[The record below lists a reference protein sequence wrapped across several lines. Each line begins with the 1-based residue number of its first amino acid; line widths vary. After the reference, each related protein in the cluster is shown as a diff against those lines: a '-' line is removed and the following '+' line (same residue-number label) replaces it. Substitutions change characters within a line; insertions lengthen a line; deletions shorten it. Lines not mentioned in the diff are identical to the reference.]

1 MAEKTRIVPFSAEQ
15 EKWYGQACERLNPER
30 LRNLL
35 LELINIHSPT
45 GAERRASEFA
55 AGYMREHVGEHSR
68 YQPIGEET
76 GNAIGE
82 IRGSGGGASLL
93 LYAPIDTHIEADPER
108 DLPWVGPTLRADMLP
123 QGFAQGDLVYGL
135 GAANPKG
142 MVASLIEIA
151 TALREAKV
159 PLKGDLLVGFA

>member
-1 MAEKTRIVPFSAEQ
+1 MAENTRTLPLSAEQ

-55 AGYMREHVGEHSR
+55 AAYMREHVGEHSR

-82 IRGSGGGASLL
+82 IRGSGGGAIRISKPTRNATFPGSAPPC
-93 LYAPIDTHIEADPER
+93 APICCPR
-108 DLPWVGPTLRADMLP
+108 VSRRAIWFM
-123 QGFAQGDLVYGL
+123 
-135 GAANPKG
+135 
-142 MVASLIEIA
+142 ASAPPIPRGWSRA
-151 TALREAKV
+151 
-159 PLKGDLLVGFA
+159 